1 VGADSAGAPASG
13 LAWFA
18 PEGTL
23 GYLRLLGQRP
33 VLVLWL
39 AQSLS
44 VLGDRLY
51 ALAVWW
57 VVYQSTGSASLTG
70 LVAVAESVPYI
81 VLGTAGRRVVARFST
96 FGRLAWVDAARAA
109 AAVALPFLW
118 SPDARGIAL
127 LLVGVLLLGT
137 LGALFDPN
145 LGALV
150 PDLVEPEKV
159 QQITGLL
166 DLTGRIARIAGPA
179 SIGLLLLLV
188 SEVQLFA
195 LNGVTF
201 AVSAV
206 ALGWLARRYAMAA
219 GGGAV
224 ERPGKARSAVRA
236 WPVVQAHPR
245 VGLAVGLHGVALF
258 CSAVTAVGMPAL
270 LATQYGAGAA
280 VYGLVTAAVGVGA
293 LLGNPLASNRRSG
306 GWLGVYCGAWAVQG
320 VATACMGLVLH
331 LPALMLLALVTGL
344 VTPATS
350 VTLRAHL
357 GAFAP
362 SERLRLMS
370 VDQTVIRTGGTV
382 GMLLLPFLVDA
393 SPRGAF
399 VAGGVMVAGSA
410 LAALLASSRLLRPDA
425 ALPVPATRGRA
436 MAAE

>member
-1 VGADSAGAPASG
+1 MS
-13 LAWFA
+13 
-18 PEGTL
+18 
-23 GYLRLLGQRP
+23 YLRLLRQRS

-51 ALAVWW
+51 ALSVMW
-57 VVYQSTGSASLTG
+57 VVYAATGSASLMG
-70 LVAVAESVPYI
+70 LVAVVESLPYV
-81 VLGTAGRRVVARFST
+81 VLGTAGRHAVARFST
-96 FGRLAWVDAARAA
+96 FGRLAWVDAARALV
-109 AAVALPFLW
+109 AVTLPFLW
-118 SPDARGIAL
+118 SPDAPGVAL

-150 PDLVEPEKV
+150 PDLVEPARV
-159 QQITGLL
+159 QQVTGLF

-179 SIGLLLLLV
+179 SIGLLLLVV

-206 ALGWLARRYAMAA
+206 ALGWLARRYAMTA
-219 GGGAV
+219 GGEEAD
-224 ERPGKARSAVRA
+224 RPGGARPSARA
-236 WPVVQAHPR
+236 WPTIRAHPR
-245 VGLAVGLHGVALF
+245 VGLAIGLHGVALF

-270 LATQYGAGAA
+270 LADRYGAGAA

-293 LLGNPLASNRRSG
+293 LLGNPLASNRRSS
-306 GWLGVYCGAWAVQG
+306 GWMGIYCAAWVVQG
-320 VATACMGLVLH
+320 VATGCMGLVRS
-331 LPALMLLALVTGL
+331 LPVLVLLAGVTGL

-350 VTLRAHL
+350 VTLRARL

-362 SERLRLMS
+362 AERLRLMS
-370 VDQTVIRTGGTV
+370 VDQTLIRAGGTA

-399 VAGGVMVAGSA
+399 VVGGVIVAGSA
-410 LAALLASSRLLRPDA
+410 LGALLVASQVLRPDS
-425 ALPVPATRGRA
+425 ALPAQTAARGRTVV
-436 MAAE
+436 AE

>member
-1 VGADSAGAPASG
+1 M
-13 LAWFA
+13 
-18 PEGTL
+18 
-23 GYLRLLGQRP
+23 GYLRLLRQRP

-51 ALAVWW
+51 ALAVMW
-57 VVYQSTGSASLTG
+57 VVYASTGSASLMG

-81 VLGTAGRRVVARFST
+81 ALGTVGRHVVARFSS
-96 FGRLAWVDAARAA
+96 FGSLALVDGARGAV
-109 AAVALPFLW
+109 AVALPFLW
-118 SPDARGIAL
+118 SPDGHGIAA
-127 LLVGVLLLGT
+127 LLVGVLVLGT

-179 SIGLLLLLV
+179 SIGLLLLVV

-206 ALGWLARRYAMAA
+206 ALGWLARCIATTA
-219 GGGAV
+219 GEAPV
-224 ERPGKARSAVRA
+224 RPGESVPA
-236 WPVVQAHPR
+236 WPVLRAHPR
-245 VGLAVGLHGVALF
+245 VGLAIGVHGVALF

-270 LATQYGAGAA
+270 LATRYGAGAG
-280 VYGLVTAAVGVGA
+280 VYGIVTAAVGIGA
-293 LLGNPLASNRRSG
+293 LLGNPLASNRRSE
-306 GWLGVYCGAWAVQG
+306 GWLAVYCGAWAVQG
-320 VATACMGLVLH
+320 AATMCMGLVLH
-331 LPALMLLALVTGL
+331 LPALILLALLTGL

-350 VTLRAHL
+350 VTLRTHL
-357 GAFAP
+357 GMFP
-362 SERLRLMS
+362 PTERLRLMA
-370 VDQTVIRTGGTV
+370 VDQTVIRTGGTA
-382 GMLLLPFLVDA
+382 GMLLLPLLVNA

-399 VAGGVMVAGSA
+399 VTGGVMVAGSA
-410 LAALLASSRLLRPDA
+410 LAVLLASSRRLRPDA
-425 ALPVPATRGRA
+425 ALPALATRGHA